1 MGDEVVISVEMMEV
15 AEFPTNFPT
24 PVNQTLIYP
33 VPPPFISLVEVGEY
47 NYRLDIRDMK
57 LNSDRVKL
65 VLPVLNFHTNI
76 DFHLLIHTL
85 HIASASI

>member
-1 MGDEVVISVEMMEV
+1 VGFEVVISVEMMEV

-33 VPPPFISLVEVGEY
+33 VPPPSISLVEVREY

-57 LNSDRVKL
+57 LNNDRVKL
-65 VLPVLNFHTNI
+65 VLPVLNLHTSI
-76 DFHLLIHTL
+76 DFHLLIRKQ